1 MRGRVLARVKVGAK
15 VVAGDA
21 SLRFRFQHKA
31 TGQLRASIDELFD
44 VPGRAAAN
52 ASEGGMTAGAL
63 MGEPESLYGQTL
75 RFGFHIASY
84 IARYKVSL

>member
-1 MRGRVLARVKVGAK
+1 
-15 VVAGDA
+15 
-21 SLRFRFQHKA
+21 
-31 TGQLRASIDELFD
+31 
-44 VPGRAAAN
+44 
-52 ASEGGMTAGAL
+52 MTAGAL